1 MPKKPYQLGLV
12 TGIKKSLE
20 EYKMKDTCTNILL
33 RVTGLW
39 DDVKIS
45 MLSDED
51 FMQEEC
57 NDLVSSVKN
66 GILEKPTIVRSHFET
81 FVLLNSVPYHVIYWM
96 GRVTMLFKKQ
106 CFF

>member
-66 GILEKPTIVRSHFET
+66 GILEKPTIAALEEKVATVHKDIVNHGSALR
-81 FVLLNSVPYHVIYWM
+81 N
-96 GRVTMLFKKQ
+96 Q
-106 CFF
+106 